1 MYIFHYFD
9 RYIYIIYQHGSAL
22 CKIIFLPFFK
32 KYTFSRREDIGI
44 ILYVYPTIPI
54 YLCIMLVLKVTYYT
68 FTWIFAV
75 RKIVSVIGLVACKN
89 GIKMN
94 ENGARQESQRS
105 QKTVRTP

>member
-1 MYIFHYFD
+1 MLGPHGGRGGQKRPKNGPHGLCMTPIP
-9 RYIYIIYQHGSAL
+9 IIIYA
-22 CKIIFLPFFK
+22 
-32 KYTFSRREDIGI
+32 
-44 ILYVYPTIPI
+44 TIPI
-54 YLCIMLVLKVTYYT
+54 YLCIMLVLPVTYYT
-68 FTWIFAV
+68 FTWNFAV

>member
-32 KYTFSRREDIGI
+32 KYTFSRREPIGI
-44 ILYVYPTIPI
+44 NSTIPI
-54 YLCIMLVLKVTYYT
+54 YLCIMLVLPVTYYT
-68 FTWIFAV
+68 FTWTFAV

>member
-1 MYIFHYFD
+1 MIDTFILCIPTPLTVLHYANLYFCLFFKSTPLAVEKT
-9 RYIYIIYQHGSAL
+9 YLCLPIIIYA
-22 CKIIFLPFFK
+22 
-32 KYTFSRREDIGI
+32 
-44 ILYVYPTIPI
+44 TIPI
-54 YLCIMLVLKVTYYT
+54 YLCIMLVLPVTYYT
-68 FTWIFAV
+68 FTWNFAV

>member
-1 MYIFHYFD
+1 
-9 RYIYIIYQHGSAL
+9 
-22 CKIIFLPFFK
+22 
-32 KYTFSRREDIGI
+32 
-44 ILYVYPTIPI
+44 
-54 YLCIMLVLKVTYYT
+54 MLVLPVTYYT
-68 FTWIFAV
+68 FTWNFAV

>member
-1 MYIFHYFD
+1 
-9 RYIYIIYQHGSAL
+9 
-22 CKIIFLPFFK
+22 
-32 KYTFSRREDIGI
+32 
-44 ILYVYPTIPI
+44 
-54 YLCIMLVLKVTYYT
+54 MLVLPVTYYST
-68 FTWIFAV
+68 FTWTFAV

>member
-1 MYIFHYFD
+1 MRRIIIDLVGILCTYFICLYYICHNTY
-9 RYIYIIYQHGSAL
+9 S
-22 CKIIFLPFFK
+22 
-32 KYTFSRREDIGI
+32 
-44 ILYVYPTIPI
+44 
-54 YLCIMLVLKVTYYT
+54 IMLVLPVTYYT
-68 FTWIFAV
+68 FTWNFAV